1 MARILIIDD
10 EEPFRMMLRQT
21 LERAGHEVM
30 EALDGAMGATL
41 YREKP
46 TDLLITD
53 ILMPGK
59 DGLELIM
66 ELRRD
71 FPDIKVIAMS
81 GGGRSGNLDFLPVAS
96 LFGADRTFQKPFNR
110 QELLAAIQELVSV
123 QK

>member
-10 EEPFRMMLRQT
+10 EEPFRKMLKQT
-21 LERAGHEVM
+21 LERAGYEVM
-30 EALDGAMGATL
+30 DAPDGTIGTAL

-53 ILMPGK
+53 MLMPEK
-59 DGLELIM
+59 DGIELIK

-71 FPDIKVIAMS
+71 FPDIKIIAMS
-81 GGGRSGNLDFLPVAS
+81 GGGRSGNLDLLPAAS
-96 LFGADRTFQKPFNR
+96 VLGAHHTFMKPFNR
-110 QELLAAIQELVSV
+110 QELLDAIRELVTA